1 MPQFSKKVKHKKYK
15 ISLGITSANTIGLH
29 LLVCLTLV
37 NGRAN
42 GVLMETGVSEEG
54 SPLFKSGTSF
64 LDSSNNLN
72 LNLEKSIA
80 SVFAKVAYGSTTTT
94 KRSIPDVYVP
104 SLTTVPTPLLTTFR

>member
-1 MPQFSKKVKHKKYK
+1 MSRQFSKKVKHKKYK
-15 ISLGITSANTIGLH
+15 ISLNATTLC
-29 LLVCLTLV
+29 LLVCLALCDRFTT
-37 NGRAN
+37 A
-42 GVLMETGVSEEG
+42 VLLDTGIDEG